1 MFFLLLKKTTETAC
15 LACAGVFVAVA
26 VSLSCIE
33 FSQDAED
40 FSAAAKEYANGKR
53 NNDVDVIVG
62 AISSMAHDEFEKEF
76 KKVKIIANNEGGKL
90 NKMTAAID
98 KLCAV
103 YKKVG
108 S

>member
-1 MFFLLLKKTTETAC
+1 MMNLK
-15 LACAGVFVAVA
+15 
-26 VSLSCIE
+26 
-33 FSQDAED
+33 
-40 FSAAAKEYANGKR
+40 R
-53 NNDVDVIVG
+53 R
-62 AISSMAHDEFEKEF
+62 F

-103 YKKVG
+103 YKKVV